1 MNKVTK
7 NVRVTDPVISH
18 IEGQRL
24 AKWQI
29 AKLQNEISKLL
40 TLICGTHSQD
50 NRASRQLSLKT
61 RKESDLICS
70 NLIKE
75 NNKSQIS
82 YAITQEETNVYQL
95 TNIDKNFDQN
105 FTEDAKNIY
114 SHICNDLSNQKETS
128 EKYFDNV
135 RKEPTPATKSVSLS
149 YRPSKGYQRQQIDI
163 SPVINQPIRSRCYVY
178 PSISVCS

>member
-29 AKLQNEISKLL
+29 AKLQNEISKMIA
-40 TLICGTHSQD
+40 LICGTHSQD

-75 NNKSQIS
+75 NNESQIS
-82 YAITQEETNVYQL
+82 YAINQEETNVYQFA
-95 TNIDKNFDQN
+95 NIGKNFDQN
-105 FTEDAKNIY
+105 FTEDAKIISSYN
-114 SHICNDLSNQKETS
+114 CNHLSNQKETS

-135 RKEPTPATKSVSLS
+135 RKEPTPATKSVSRS
-149 YRPSKGYQRQQIDI
+149 YRLLKGYQRQQIDI
-163 SPVINQPIRSRCYVY
+163 SPVINQPIRSPNYVY
-178 PSISVCS
+178 QSISAC